1 MGSWEGVWQQLG
13 HLSRPG
19 WVVTEGGERSSVAS
33 TGNIRQAAGQGP
45 GPGDL
50 IISTGPHRG
59 SLTGRDDKCL
69 KLQI

>member
-1 MGSWEGVWQQLG
+1 M
-13 HLSRPG
+13 
-19 WVVTEGGERSSVAS
+19 AS